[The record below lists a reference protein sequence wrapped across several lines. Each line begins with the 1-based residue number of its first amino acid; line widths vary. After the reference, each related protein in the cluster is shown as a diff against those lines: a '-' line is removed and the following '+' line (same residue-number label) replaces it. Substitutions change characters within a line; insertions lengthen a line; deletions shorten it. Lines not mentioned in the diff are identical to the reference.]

1 MDFKKT
7 DFENLTIEEAQ
18 NKMFEAMETVQAES
32 NKMRDLQSNA
42 LRYFTDYYTGLL
54 EDEERKTADLK
65 KEVSK
70 FVSAY
75 NAKLGILREN
85 YLVINASLL
94 AIQLNKDMEKSN
106 DKKDG

>member
-1 MDFKKT
+1 MNFKKT
-7 DFENLTIEEAQ
+7 DFENLTIKEAQ
-18 NKMFEAMETVQAES
+18 NKMFDAMDTVQAES
-32 NKMRDLQSNA
+32 NKMRELQADA

-54 EDEERKTADLK
+54 EGEERKTDNLK

-75 NAKLGILREN
+75 NSKLGILREN